1 MKFAVNAIKNRDE
14 QGFLDS
20 INASRISSTEN
31 LKNMMVDNHV
41 EGSPLE
47 ACNLFNEITKGE
59 GAIKI
64 NGGGFAGSVI
74 AVVPTHLLNQVI
86 KVMGKKYGKK
96 NVREVFVRPKGPTL
110 E

>member
-1 MKFAVNAIKNRDE
+1 MKFAVEAIRNNDE
-14 QGFLDS
+14 RGFLDA

-31 LKNMMVDNHV
+31 LKNMMVDNQV

-47 ACNLFNEITKGE
+47 ACNLFLETTGGE

-74 AVVPTHLLNQVI
+74 AVVPTHLLEKVI
-86 KVMGKKYGKK
+86 KTMSKKYGKN
-96 NVREVFVRPKGPTL
+96 NVKEVFVRPKGPTL